1 MCVCVFLLCFKLKRK
16 RGEGKGGEVKGGRE
30 EMFKARSLGPNNAE
44 RLPTLAGPSSGI
56 FSPQGQLPISE
67 IENSTSP

>member
-1 MCVCVFLLCFKLKRK
+1 M
-16 RGEGKGGEVKGGRE
+16 KGGREE